1 VKGGDSRNE
10 TMIDKETEV
19 LDGIVTRAQ
28 TGVYY
33 VQHNGRVIE
42 CSLRGKVKREFQVQ
56 DGGKWKNVFTDPV
69 AVGDK
74 VTITVAESEKGAIES
89 VLPRKSKLSRKAP
102 GTYLKLKANQT
113 RIPRRLKSSGA
124 APGPTP
130 LEQVVVANADQ
141 LLIILSTKAPQFSS
155 HLLDR
160 FLIVAEAGELESIIC
175 INKMDLLNGTE
186 RSKLHQETRV
196 YEDIG
201 YKVIYTSAL
210 KREGLDLLVDLM
222 KDRLSALAGP
232 SGTGKSTLLNA
243 IQPQLHLRTAEVRER
258 AQKGRH
264 TTSNVELHPL
274 DFGGYV
280 VDTPGIRELGLW
292 DIWRDEMHLFFPEIN
307 PYVVSCRFSNCSHVD
322 EQGCA
327 VRKAVAQG
335 KIAKTRYDSYLKLRS
350 AILKDSS
357 QAAGKFS
364 DRRARRSG

>member
-42 CSLRGKVKREFQVQ
+42 CSLRGKVKREFLTEE
-56 DGGKWKNVFTDPV
+56 GKYLFKDPV

-74 VTITVAESEKGAIES
+74 VMITVVEGNKGAIET

-102 GTYLKLKANQT
+102 GSYLKLKPKQT
-113 RIPRRLKSSGA
+113 RMPKRLKSSGT

-141 LLIILSTKAPQFSS
+141 LLIILSTKTPKFSA

-160 FLIVAEAGELESIIC
+160 FLIVAEAGGLEPIVC
-175 INKMDLLNGTE
+175 INKMDLLNGAE
-186 RSKLHQETRV
+186 LDKLYRETRV

-201 YKVIYTSAL
+201 YKVLYTSAL
-210 KREGLDLLVDLM
+210 KGEGLEELADSM
-222 KDRLSALAGP
+222 KGKLSALAGP
-232 SGTGKSTLLNA
+232 SGVGKSTLLNA
-243 IQPQLHLRTAEVRER
+243 IQPDLHLRTAEVSEKTS
-258 AQKGRH
+258 KGRH

-292 DIWRDEMHLFFPEIN
+292 DIWRDEMHLFFPEIS

-327 VRKAVAQG
+327 VREAVRQG
-335 KIAKTRYDSYLKLRS
+335 KIARTRYDSYLKLRS
-350 AILKDSS
+350 GVLKDSFE
-357 QAAGKFS
+357 AAGKFS
-364 DRRARRSG
+364 DRRARRSK